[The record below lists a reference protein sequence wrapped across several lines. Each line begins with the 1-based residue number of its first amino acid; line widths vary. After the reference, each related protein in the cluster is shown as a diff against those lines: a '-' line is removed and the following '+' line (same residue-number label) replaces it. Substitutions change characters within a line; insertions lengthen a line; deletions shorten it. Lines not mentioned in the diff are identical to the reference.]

1 MNARIV
7 EIDNG
12 SYHAD
17 KSRFSSSTLKDLDR
31 SPAYYWTKNLKPDRK
46 PEERKKSFVIG
57 GLFHCC
63 LLEPDKVE
71 LRYATIPD
79 GVDIRTTVGKQ
90 LKARIQSQNMG
101 KEIVT
106 DSELAQCMAMA
117 KSARSHV
124 LGPLFGLPSGLVET
138 SVYSDDIVPVKIR
151 MDYHLPPGDEFP
163 NGIIIDPKSTENA
176 RSFEGDAFNYRYHI
190 QAGLYVRVY
199 EAFYGVRPP
208 FYFLAVE
215 KEEPYGVI
223 AYPCSEDYLARGEA
237 RAVELM
243 QLARECVQTDSWP
256 NYTETI
262 KELNLPKW
270 AKDLI

>member
-7 EIDNG
+7 EIDND

-31 SPAYYWTKNLKPDRK
+31 SPAHYWSKNRDPNRGEKDQ
-46 PEERKKSFVIG
+46 KKAFVIG
-57 GLFHCC
+57 SLFHCC
-63 LLEPDKVE
+63 LLEPSQVGE
-71 LRYATIPD
+71 RYATIPN
-79 GVDIRTTVGKQ
+79 GVKLTTTVGKELQ
-90 LKARIQSQNMG
+90 AHIQSQNMG
-101 KEIVT
+101 KEIVK
-106 DSELAQCMAMA
+106 ELDIAQCQHMAIA
-117 KSARSHV
+117 ARSHV
-124 LGPLFGLPSGLVET
+124 LGPLFDVPQGMVET
-138 SVYSDDIVPVKIR
+138 SVYSDDIVHVKIR
-151 MDYHLPPGDEFP
+151 MDYHLPPCEEFP
-163 NGIIIDPKSTENA
+163 NGIIIDPKSTEDA
-176 RSFEGDAFNYRYHI
+176 RSFERDAFNYKYHI

-215 KEEPYGVI
+215 KEEPHGVI

-243 QLARECVQTDSWP
+243 ELARECESTGVWP

-270 AKDLI
+270 AKDLV